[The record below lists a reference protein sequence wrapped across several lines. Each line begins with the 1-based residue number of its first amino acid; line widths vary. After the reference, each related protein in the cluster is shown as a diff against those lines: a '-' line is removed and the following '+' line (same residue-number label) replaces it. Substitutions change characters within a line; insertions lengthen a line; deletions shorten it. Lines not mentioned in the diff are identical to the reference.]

1 MSAPGPAEHETRDIL
16 ALYETYA
23 ARLYAVALR
32 IAGDERLAAD
42 ILADVFVAIA
52 SRRTSLA
59 ADPGGE
65 EVSLLRLTR
74 DCALARRTSEPR
86 PPAGPPTDRSLVEQA
101 FFDGRTVADLARIY
115 SMSENDI
122 RDRLRNGMKAMRD
135 SKSRKR
141 T

>member
-16 ALYETYA
+16 ALYEACA
-23 ARLYAVALR
+23 ARMYAVALR

-42 ILADVFVAIA
+42 ILADVFVAVA
-52 SRRTSLA
+52 SVRAPLA
-59 ADPGGE
+59 ADPVDE

-74 DCALARRTSEPR
+74 DYALARRAGEPR

-115 SMSENDI
+115 SMSANDI
-122 RDRLRNGMKAMRD
+122 RERLRNGMKAMRD
-135 SKSRKR
+135 SKSRR
-141 T
+141 RA